1 MKIMFAAIG
10 LMALAACGPA
20 PGQSLS
26 DFVPEANQPLVDLE
40 ASPSKTGEPDDDETV
55 ASSSTTVGVATT
67 TLATISV
74 PTTNPPTESSVE
86 IPDEVVADLDGAL
99 ADLESILVD
108 LEAGMAEMESAFSEG
123 EY

>member
-10 LMALAACGPA
+10 LVALAACGPA
-20 PGQSLS
+20 PGQNLS

-55 ASSSTTVGVATT
+55 ASSPTTVGVATT

-74 PTTNPPTESSVE
+74 PTTNALTESSVE
-86 IPDEVVADLDGAL
+86 IPDEVGADLDEVL
-99 ADLESILVD
+99 ADLESILVE
-108 LEAGMAEMESAFSEG
+108 L
-123 EY
+123 